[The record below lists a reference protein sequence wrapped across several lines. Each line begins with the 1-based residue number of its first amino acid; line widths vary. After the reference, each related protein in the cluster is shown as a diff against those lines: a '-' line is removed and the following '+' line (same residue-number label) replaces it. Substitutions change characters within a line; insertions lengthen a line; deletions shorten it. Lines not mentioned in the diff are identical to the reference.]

1 MLPVKL
7 RISLIIIMIVYFI
20 LILAFLKRKA
30 ISLKYTLLWIAAGVF
45 MGILVIWP
53 QLLLQ
58 LRSLVGIESN
68 MNGLFVM
75 AIGFIIMI
83 LMSITSIVSRQSE
96 KIKKLTQ
103 VNALLEKRIRELENE
118 QKDSR
123 SHLK

>member
-1 MLPVKL
+1 MLSVKL

-20 LILAFLKRKA
+20 VILALLKRKA

-53 QLLLQ
+53 QLLLW

-103 VNALLEKRIRELENE
+103 VNALLEKRIRELEKGQDAGME
-118 QKDSR
+118 YR
-123 SHLK
+123 E